1 MKYLVLV
8 FFVLSLFNFTVYA
21 DQTRDAVERAL
32 ARLDDSIVM
41 LEENEPQA
49 GDALRESAALL
60 SLSIEQYSLETPG
73 LYHALGNAN
82 LLSGDIGH
90 AVLAYR
96 RGEQLDP
103 TNMQLRDSLAH
114 ARSLVA
120 IDVGENTSSRLWS
133 ILLSWRG
140 YISRGLLW
148 GGFLVLSSLG
158 WLALSSRALG
168 FVSRSVR
175 VAGIWMI
182 VVSLIPVTM
191 LGSEWFHYQ
200 GSSDAVVIDPVLA
213 RTGPDDAIYDPA
225 FVDELQPGVE
235 ARISV
240 SRDGWTK
247 LELTDGSACWVPQS
261 SVERVNPK
269 RIRDSI

>member
-8 FFVLSLFNFTVYA
+8 FFVLTLFNFAASA
-21 DQTRDAVERAL
+21 DLAQDAVERAL
-32 ARLDDSIVM
+32 TRLDDSIVM
-41 LEENEPQA
+41 LEQSDPQA
-49 GDALRESAALL
+49 GNALRESAALL
-60 SLSIEQYSLETPG
+60 FEVIEEYSIETPG
-73 LYHALGNAN
+73 LYQALGNAN
-82 LLSGDIGH
+82 LLSGDLGH

-103 TNMQLRDSLAH
+103 TNLQLRDSLAH

-120 IDVGENTSSRLWS
+120 VDVGENTQNRFWS

-140 YISRGLLW
+140 YISRGILW

-158 WLALSSRALG
+158 WLVLSARALG

-182 VVSLIPVTM
+182 AASLIPVSM
-191 LGSEWFHYQ
+191 LGSEWIQYQ
-200 GSSDAVVIDPVLA
+200 GSSNAVVVDPVLA

-225 FVDELQPGVE
+225 FVDELQQGVE
-235 ARISV
+235 ASIIE
-240 SRDGWTK
+240 SRDGWSM
-247 LELTDGSACWVPQS
+247 LELADGSECWVPQS
-261 SVERVNPK
+261 SVELVNPK
-269 RIRDSI
+269 RLPDSL